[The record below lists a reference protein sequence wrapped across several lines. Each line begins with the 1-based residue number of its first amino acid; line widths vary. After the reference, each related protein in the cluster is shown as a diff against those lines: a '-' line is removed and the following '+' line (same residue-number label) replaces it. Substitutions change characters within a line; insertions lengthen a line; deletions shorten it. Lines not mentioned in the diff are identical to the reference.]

1 MQHHNIHIIEANDT
15 LKSISMLYHLPEEEI
30 KSFHNNNCSP
40 NNHILIDITHQKE
53 LILPRHAVIDK
64 SRLVK
69 FSDANT
75 LKFNP
80 ENYFAKYAVAIKI
93 ENGEKLNEIK
103 YDTSVNW
110 LKTENNLHYFEVD
123 RLSKVFI
130 NDEEVNEI
138 ADLLAYKASKV
149 LYPLTISVDF
159 NGKFNIIENLEVFK
173 KRWNITKEEIYKD
186 FEGEIVDEY
195 LEKIEKIINEP
206 EIISSLIKNDYFLR
220 TLFFGVYQK
229 YGDKYCIIGEEG
241 FPIVKNAIEPN
252 YQIKIEI
259 DPLKDDYGL
268 INIEGLGRLKDERE
282 KDDFINENPFKLII
296 DDIPEYNEEG
306 EFRLQFYLNGDTALP
321 EALYLECSI
330 SLEEKKKVSVSIADL
345 EK

>member
-259 DPLKDDYGL
+259 DPLKDDYDL
-268 INIEGLGRLKDERE
+268 ISISGNGKLYDERSRY
-282 KDDFINENPFKLII
+282 DFINGAPFSLII
-296 DDIPEYNEEG
+296 EENTVMNDDGN
-306 EFRLQFYLNGDTALP
+306 FRLQYFLNGETQLS
-321 EALYLECSI
+321 ESLYLECDINLERRKKI
-330 SLEEKKKVSVSIADL
+330 SVVVAVID
-345 EK
+345 